1 MMFGLENQ
9 LARRFT
15 LILWAGVTVPLI
27 VIGFIAVTMEG
38 INMSHLQR
46 EATTAAKERR
56 QVA

>member
-1 MMFGLENQ
+1 MFGLDGQ

-15 LILWAGVTVPLI
+15 IILWAGVTVPLI

-46 EATTAAKERR
+46 EATSAAKERK